1 MSQGVPSPVPLGHK
15 EILFPFIF
23 SGYNRNWSEGG
34 HKGESARRRRES
46 ENKRATYLWDVFL
59 PFPTAEEPGGQL
71 SAKLPRPCK
80 HSGTSWGL
88 ESAES
93 LPAGD
98 VEMGQIKGMRN
109 E

>member
-1 MSQGVPSPVPLGHK
+1 M
-15 EILFPFIF
+15 
-23 SGYNRNWSEGG
+23 
-34 HKGESARRRRES
+34 
-46 ENKRATYLWDVFL
+46 
-59 PFPTAEEPGGQL
+59 

-98 VEMGQIKGMRN
+98 LEMGQIKGMRN
-109 E
+109 ERGGWETEAVFTQRGSAGVSKVLAKGASGSGKI

>member
-1 MSQGVPSPVPLGHK
+1 M
-15 EILFPFIF
+15 
-23 SGYNRNWSEGG
+23 
-34 HKGESARRRRES
+34 
-46 ENKRATYLWDVFL
+46 
-59 PFPTAEEPGGQL
+59 

-98 VEMGQIKGMRN
+98 LEMGQIKGMRN
-109 E
+109 EGGGGRQRLYLHRGGSAGVSKALASGSGKI

>member
-1 MSQGVPSPVPLGHK
+1 MK
-15 EILFPFIF
+15 E
-23 SGYNRNWSEGG
+23 E
-34 HKGESARRRRES
+34 GESA
-46 ENKRATYLWDVFL
+46 NKQAIYLWGVFL
-59 PFPTAEEPGGQL
+59 PFPTAEQPGGKL

-98 VEMGQIKGMRN
+98 LEMVRLKECLMSEGVGDRGCIYTEGVCRGQ
-109 E
+109 

>member
-1 MSQGVPSPVPLGHK
+1 MQTNGPLISGMSFY
-15 EILFPFIF
+15 LF
-23 SGYNRNWSEGG
+23 
-34 HKGESARRRRES
+34 
-46 ENKRATYLWDVFL
+46 L
-59 PFPTAEEPGGQL
+59 QL
-71 SAKLPRPCK
+71 SSLGASCLPSFPARPCK

-98 VEMGQIKGMRN
+98 LEMGQIKGMCN